1 VRATAAGEGS
11 VLNRRKYLVTVWLL
25 CSLAG
30 WTVIVR
36 AQDSGYQAAMS
47 LVQKREFDQALSLL
61 QQILIRSPNDLKALN
76 LMGIAL
82 SGAGKREEANEQFKK
97 AVALDPE
104 FVPALKNLAVNELAL
119 GKHQDARLHFEAVL
133 KSMPRDPVCHWG
145 LAEIAFAAREF
156 ERATAHYEQSGDL
169 VWKDPRVTLR
179 FATSSLE
186 ARRPEGAATLLEK
199 IPSTLSEADANI
211 QFQAGVLLAKL
222 EKYDAAARRFELAR
236 EGYPD
241 RYQAEYNLTLML
253 IKSGNHPAAI
263 RAGEAMLASGHRKAE
278 VYNLLAQAYEQSGQT
293 KRAYDTLRTAAEI
306 EPKDEAN
313 YLDLIALCLKHENFE
328 LSLEIAEIGTRMIP
342 ESPRLR
348 LDRGVVLVMKG
359 RLEEA
364 VREFRAAGRLLPE
377 DGLPQIAEAL
387 ALIQMDKSPEAIA
400 LLRRQSERT
409 PKDPRVF
416 WLLGEALLR
425 SGAPAGSDAERES
438 ISALEKSIQLDPK
451 LPQSRV
457 LLGKMLFRRGELP
470 RAVEQLEKALE
481 LDPEDPA
488 AIYQLAQA
496 LQRMGQTDRAK
507 QLFSRFNQAKN
518 ESLQTAQ
525 RDMMRIIKAGSINLQ

>member
-1 VRATAAGEGS
+1 M
-11 VLNRRKYLVTVWLL
+11 N
-25 CSLAG
+25 
-30 WTVIVR
+30 
-36 AQDSGYQAAMS
+36 
-47 LVQKREFDQALSLL
+47 LVQKREFDQAISLL
-61 QQILIRSPNDLKALN
+61 QQILVHSPNDLKALN
-76 LMGIAL
+76 LIGIAL

-104 FVPALKNLAVNELAL
+104 FAPALKNLAVNELAL

-133 KSMPRDPVCHWG
+133 KSMPRDAACHWG

-156 ERATAHYEQSGDL
+156 ERAAAHYEQSGDL
-169 VWKDPRVTLR
+169 AWKDPRVTIK
-179 FATSSLE
+179 FATSYLE
-186 ARRPEGAATLLEK
+186 ARRPDRAAALLER
-199 IPSTLSEADANI
+199 IPSTLSEADANT

-253 IKSGNHPAAI
+253 IRNGNHSAAI
-263 RAGEAMLASGHRKAE
+263 RSGEAMLASGQRKAE

-313 YLDLIALCLKHENFE
+313 YLDLIALCLKHENFD
-328 LSLEIAEIGTRMIP
+328 LSLEIADIGARMIP
-342 ESPRLR
+342 QSSRLR
-348 LDRGVVLVMKG
+348 LHRGVVLVLKG

-364 VREFRAAGRLLPE
+364 VREFQAAAQLLPE
-377 DGLPQIAEAL
+377 DGLPQVAQAL
-387 ALIQMDKSPEAIA
+387 ALIQMDKSAEAIA

-409 PKDPRVF
+409 QNDPRVF
-416 WLLGEALLR
+416 WLLGDALLR
-425 SGAPAGSDAERES
+425 SGAQPGSEAERES
-438 ISALEKSIQLDPK
+438 ISALEKSIQLDPR

-457 LLGKMLFRRGELP
+457 LLGKTLLRRGELAK
-470 RAVEQLEKALE
+470 AVEQLEKALE

-488 AIYQLAQA
+488 ATYQLAQA
-496 LQRMGQTDRAK
+496 LQRMGQTARAK
-507 QLFSRFNQAKN
+507 QLFSKFNQAKN

-525 RDMMRIIKAGSINLQ
+525 RDMMRIIKTGSINLQ